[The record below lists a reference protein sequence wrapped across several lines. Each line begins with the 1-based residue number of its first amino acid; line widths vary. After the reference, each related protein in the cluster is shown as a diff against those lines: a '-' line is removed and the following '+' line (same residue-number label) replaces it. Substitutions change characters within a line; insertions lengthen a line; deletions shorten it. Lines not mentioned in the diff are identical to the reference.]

1 VADARELRHELA
13 HGLVRARG
21 AARRGGDD
29 HPRAVSVAHRVVVYH
44 AVDCSLCARAVEVV
58 EAARD
63 ELAFDL
69 ETIDIGGDLDLE
81 ARYRAVL
88 PVVEI
93 DGVRAFTYFVDPE
106 ALRARLRD

>member
-1 VADARELRHELA
+1 VADAGELRYEPA
-13 HGLVRARG
+13 HGVVRARCG
-21 AARRGGDD
+21 ARRGGDD
-29 HPRAVSVAHRVVVYH
+29 HSRVVSVTRRVVVYH
-44 AVDCSLCARAVEVV
+44 AVDCSLCARALEVV

-63 ELAFDL
+63 ELGFDL

-81 ARYRAVL
+81 ARYRADL